1 MTDSLSLLLDAARDL
16 TPIVL
21 LILFFHLAVLRQPLR
36 DPVRMMA
43 GTIYVLLGMMLF
55 LAGLELSLFGIG
67 ETMAAQLVAME
78 VEHYYWVYAFAAT
91 TGFATT
97 LAEPAL
103 SVVAGKA
110 QELSA
115 GSLSANRLR
124 VAVALGV
131 GAGIALGTWRIVN
144 GLPLWWFISGGYC
157 LVVLQTF
164 LAPKPIVALAYDSGG
179 VTTSTVTVPVV
190 AALGLELANSVPGR
204 NALVDGFGLI
214 AFASLFP
221 MMTVMAYAQFG
232 AWMQRLAGKQEQS
245 DNPQKRNEE

>member
-1 MTDSLSLLLDAARDL
+1 MSQFVALLLDALRDL
-16 TPIVL
+16 APIVL
-21 LILFFHLAVLRQPLR
+21 LILFFQWCVLRQRLHEPLR
-36 DPVRMMA
+36 MLA
-43 GTIYVLLGMMLF
+43 GTIYVLLGMVLF
-55 LAGLELSLFGIG
+55 LIGLDLSLFGIG
-67 ETMAAQLVAME
+67 ETMAQQLVAIKPGS
-78 VEHYYWVYAFAAT
+78 YGWVYAFAAAI
-91 TGFATT
+91 GFAST

-115 GSLSANRLR
+115 EALRASHLR

-131 GAGIALGTWRIVN
+131 GAGITLGTWRIVQ
-144 GLPLWWFISGGYC
+144 GWPLWWFICGGYA

-190 AALGLELANSVPGR
+190 AALGLALANQVPGR
-204 NALVDGFGLI
+204 NPLVDGFGLI

-221 MMTVMAYAQFG
+221 MMTVMAYAQLG
-232 AWMQRLAGKQEQS
+232 QWLQQRIDATE
-245 DNPQKRNEE
+245 RRE

>member
-1 MTDSLSLLLDAARDL
+1 MNSAFELITKTATDLA
-16 TPIVL
+16 PIVL
-21 LILFFHLAVLRQPLR
+21 LILFFHLVVLRQPLR
-36 DPVRMMA
+36 DPVRMVA
-43 GTIYVLLGMMLF
+43 GTIYVLLGMVLF

-67 ETMAAQLVAME
+67 ETMAAQLVQLNQD
-78 VEHYYWVYAFAAT
+78 HYYWVYAFAAA

-97 LAEPAL
+97 LAEPSL
-103 SVVAGKA
+103 SVVASKA
-110 QELSA
+110 QALSA
-115 GSLSANRLR
+115 GSLAANRLR

-144 GLPLWWFISGGYC
+144 GMPLWWFISGGYC

-164 LAPKPIVALAYDSGG
+164 VAPKPIVALAYDSGG

-204 NALVDGFGLI
+204 NPLVDGFGLI

-232 AWMQRLAGKQEQS
+232 VWMQRRVEKQVQEL
-245 DNPQKRNEE
+245 EEE